1 MENHITIKPALAE
14 KFKTAMRQ
22 SRVIF
27 FSAPCGFGK
36 STTAEYLLSGRK
48 ISRVDAGQ
56 QPLALPDPGDRW
68 EILLLDHFQQLQD
81 EPDQQALCELI
92 RNYPDRRFVLLS
104 RGVAP
109 GWLLPFQIAGLMTT
123 FNTKDFQLDRDT
135 TAALMASYGIS
146 PENLDL
152 TAIHRETMGY
162 PVAVIIVARAMA
174 DGRPYSPDLD
184 SDVRR
189 TLFYYFEDSIYRRF
203 PLAIRRFLLELCPFG
218 TLDADLA
225 RIVSGDNNAGK
236 LLATLQSTTTMFL
249 YDDLTHFHFWEVF
262 QQFLQWELSREYT
275 PAQQKALYNRGGLY
289 YELREDY
296 KNALECYAKGD
307 DHKKISDLL
316 IKNAQ
321 NHPSTGHYLEMSQYY
336 HALPEEEVLQNPTLM
351 QGMSILCALELDFDA
366 SERWYQALKSF
377 MQSCTRSDPTY
388 KEARSLLAW
397 LEIALPQRSVE
408 KLPDLLLS
416 YFQLISS
423 RELSLPPFS
432 VTSMMPSLMNGGKDF
447 SAWSKRD
454 DLLYSTIGR
463 ALTAV
468 LGKDGV
474 GLADCAIA
482 ESKFEKGEDVTN
494 RMLALM
500 SQLGEIQNR
509 GTPDIELAVVG
520 LLVRQQVDAGQ
531 AVNAQVTME
540 ALRRRLEDQGNS
552 RFLPNMDAMDCRI
565 ALHLGDLDR
574 ASTWYRDKAP
584 KDPVHLQVMR
594 RYQYI
599 TEAMCELALGDP
611 NAALLTL
618 SPLETYFTTC
628 NRHIDTIHL
637 QLLTAIARYRQKNP
651 QWKKHLSAGLDI
663 AFEFRFIRPVSLYG
677 TAVLPLLEECSWKRD
692 EAFLRSL
699 ITAARMQ
706 AAYYPNYL
714 QPQLSPSQ
722 SLTAMELQVLRLICA
737 DKSNAEIGEILGIKL
752 PTVKTHVSHVLS
764 KLGVSR
770 RSEARTAAQ
779 RLWLLP

>member
-1 MENHITIKPALAE
+1 
-14 KFKTAMRQ
+14 
-22 SRVIF
+22 
-27 FSAPCGFGK
+27 
-36 STTAEYLLSGRK
+36 
-48 ISRVDAGQ
+48 
-56 QPLALPDPGDRW
+56 
-68 EILLLDHFQQLQD
+68 
-81 EPDQQALCELI
+81 
-92 RNYPDRRFVLLS
+92 
-104 RGVAP
+104 
-109 GWLLPFQIAGLMTT
+109 
-123 FNTKDFQLDRDT
+123 
-135 TAALMASYGIS
+135 
-146 PENLDL
+146 
-152 TAIHRETMGY
+152 
-162 PVAVIIVARAMA
+162 
-174 DGRPYSPDLD
+174 
-184 SDVRR
+184 
-189 TLFYYFEDSIYRRF
+189 
-203 PLAIRRFLLELCPFG
+203 
-218 TLDADLA
+218 
-225 RIVSGDNNAGK
+225 
-236 LLATLQSTTTMFL
+236 
-249 YDDLTHFHFWEVF
+249 
-262 QQFLQWELSREYT
+262 
-275 PAQQKALYNRGGLY
+275 
-289 YELREDY
+289 
-296 KNALECYAKGD
+296 
-307 DHKKISDLL
+307 
-316 IKNAQ
+316 
-321 NHPSTGHYLEMSQYY
+321 
-336 HALPEEEVLQNPTLM
+336 
-351 QGMSILCALELDFDA
+351 
-366 SERWYQALKSF
+366 

-388 KEARSLLAW
+388 KEARSRLAW

-628 NRHIDTIHL
+628 MRHIDTIHL
-637 QLLTAIARYRQKNP
+637 RLLTAIARYRQKNP

>member
-1 MENHITIKPALAE
+1 MEDHITIKPALAE
-14 KFKTAMRQ
+14 KFKTAMQQ

-27 FSAPCGFGK
+27 LSAPCGFGK
-36 STTAEYLLSGRK
+36 TTTAEAMLSGRR
-48 ISRVDAGQ
+48 IARVDAEQ

-68 EILLLDHFQQLQD
+68 EVLLLEHFQQLQD
-81 EPDQQALCELI
+81 EADQQALCELI
-92 RNYPDRRFVLLS
+92 RNHSDRRFVLLS

-123 FNTKDFQLDRDT
+123 LNTKDFQLDRDT
-135 TAALMASYGIS
+135 TAALMASFGIS

-152 TAIHRETMGY
+152 TAIHKATMGY
-162 PVAVIIVARAMA
+162 PVAVIITARTMT
-174 DGRPYSPDLD
+174 DGRRYGPAVDR
-184 SDVRR
+184 DVRH
-189 TLFYYFEDSIYRRF
+189 TLFYYFEETVYRRF
-203 PLAIRRFLLELCPFG
+203 PLAMRRFLLELCPFG
-218 TLDADLA
+218 ILDADLA
-225 RIVSGDNNAGK
+225 RVVSGDNNAGEM
-236 LLATLQSTTTMFL
+236 LATLQQTTTMFL

-275 PAQQKALYNRGGLY
+275 PAQQSALYNRGGLY

-296 KNALECYAKGD
+296 KNALECYTKGG

-316 IKNAQ
+316 VKNTQ
-321 NHPSTGHYLEMSQYY
+321 NHPSAGHYLEMAQYY
-336 HALPEEEVLQNPTLM
+336 HVLPEEEVLHNPALM
-351 QGMSILCALELDFDA
+351 QGMSILYALEMDFDA
-366 SERWYQALKSF
+366 SERWYQALDKYIHN
-377 MQSCTRSDPTY
+377 CPRSDPSY
-388 KEARSLLAW
+388 KEARSRLAW
-397 LEIALPQRSVE
+397 LTITLPQRSVE
-408 KLPDLLLS
+408 KLPEKMLS
-416 YFQLISS
+416 YFRLISN
-423 RELSLPPFS
+423 REISLPPFS
-432 VTSMMPSLMNGGKDF
+432 VTSMLPSIMNGGKDF
-447 SAWSKRD
+447 SAWSKKD
-454 DLLYSTIGR
+454 DLLYATIR
-463 ALTAV
+463 NAVVAV
-468 LGKDGV
+468 LGSDGI
-474 GLADCAIA
+474 GLPDCAIA

-500 SQLGEIQNR
+500 SQLSDIQNH

-531 AVNAQVTME
+531 ATNAQVTMDS
-540 ALRRRLEDQGNS
+540 LRRRFEDQGNS
-552 RFLPNMDAMDCRI
+552 RFFPNMDAMDCRI

-574 ASTWYRDKAP
+574 ASTWYRNKAP
-584 KDPVHLQVMR
+584 RDPIHLQVMR

-599 TEAMCELALGDP
+599 TEAMCELAMGDP

-628 NRHIDTIHL
+628 RRHIDTIHL
-637 QLLTAIARYRQKNP
+637 RLLTAIALYRLKNT
-651 QWKKHLSAGLDI
+651 QWKKQLSAGLDI
-663 AFEFRFIRPVSLYG
+663 AWEFRFIRPVSLYG
-677 TAVLPLLEECSWKRD
+677 TAVLPLLEECSWKQD
-692 EAFLRSL
+692 EAFLRTL
-699 ITAARMQ
+699 IASARMQ

-752 PTVKTHVSHVLS
+752 PTVKTHVSHVLT

>member
-1 MENHITIKPALAE
+1 
-14 KFKTAMRQ
+14 
-22 SRVIF
+22 
-27 FSAPCGFGK
+27 
-36 STTAEYLLSGRK
+36 
-48 ISRVDAGQ
+48 
-56 QPLALPDPGDRW
+56 
-68 EILLLDHFQQLQD
+68 
-81 EPDQQALCELI
+81 
-92 RNYPDRRFVLLS
+92 
-104 RGVAP
+104 
-109 GWLLPFQIAGLMTT
+109 
-123 FNTKDFQLDRDT
+123 
-135 TAALMASYGIS
+135 
-146 PENLDL
+146 
-152 TAIHRETMGY
+152 
-162 PVAVIIVARAMA
+162 
-174 DGRPYSPDLD
+174 
-184 SDVRR
+184 
-189 TLFYYFEDSIYRRF
+189 
-203 PLAIRRFLLELCPFG
+203 
-218 TLDADLA
+218 
-225 RIVSGDNNAGK
+225 
-236 LLATLQSTTTMFL
+236 
-249 YDDLTHFHFWEVF
+249 
-262 QQFLQWELSREYT
+262 
-275 PAQQKALYNRGGLY
+275 
-289 YELREDY
+289 
-296 KNALECYAKGD
+296 
-307 DHKKISDLL
+307 
-316 IKNAQ
+316 
-321 NHPSTGHYLEMSQYY
+321 
-336 HALPEEEVLQNPTLM
+336 
-351 QGMSILCALELDFDA
+351 
-366 SERWYQALKSF
+366 
-377 MQSCTRSDPTY
+377 
-388 KEARSLLAW
+388 
-397 LEIALPQRSVE
+397 
-408 KLPDLLLS
+408 
-416 YFQLISS
+416 
-423 RELSLPPFS
+423 
-432 VTSMMPSLMNGGKDF
+432 MMPSLMNGGKDF

-454 DLLYSTIGR
+454 DLLYSAIGR

-628 NRHIDTIHL
+628 KRHIDTIHL
-637 QLLTAIARYRQKNP
+637 RLLTAIARYRQKNP